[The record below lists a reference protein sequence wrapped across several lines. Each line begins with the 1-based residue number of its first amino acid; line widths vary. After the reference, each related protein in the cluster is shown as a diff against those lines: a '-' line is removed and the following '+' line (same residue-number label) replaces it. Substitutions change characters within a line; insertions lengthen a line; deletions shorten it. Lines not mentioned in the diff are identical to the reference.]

1 MPPKRIK
8 FVVKKKKEEPT
19 KPKKKIKFVVKKKE
33 MPKPTKPKKKIN
45 FVVKKKKDTTSL
57 STPPILPVNVKN
69 AKKIVAFME
78 KVETDANKRRLDGN
92 APTMG
97 HSIYEFKELDGGNLE
112 FTKNGNNKQIEI
124 KKIMKMLKQV
134 KKDEVN
140 YETFLLPKY
149 YKNYLK
155 IINFNPNVS
164 SKQLFD

>member
-8 FVVKKKKEEPT
+8 FVVKKKEMP
-19 KPKKKIKFVVKKKE
+19 KPEKKIKFV
-33 MPKPTKPKKKIN
+33 M
-45 FVVKKKKDTTSL
+45 KKKKDTTSL

-112 FTKNGNNKQIEI
+112 FTKNGNNKEIEI

-134 KKDEVN
+134 KKGEVN

-164 SKQLFD
+164 SKQLFN